1 MVYQN
6 LQKVRSQWVMI
17 VGVMAKTGETVW
29 ARGMMYKS
37 VAQLVLLYGNYIWV
51 VTGYMLKI
59 LEGFHHWAASR
70 ITGMMATCGSGREWV
85 YPLLVAAMDATGL
98 HTIGEYIRRLQVTI
112 V

>member
-1 MVYQN
+1 
-6 LQKVRSQWVMI
+6 MI
-17 VGVMAKTGETVW
+17 ARLLANTGETVRE
-29 ARGMMYKS
+29 RGIIYKA
-37 VAQLVLLYGNYIWV
+37 VAQSVLLYRSESWLVMGE
-51 VTGYMLKI
+51 MLKI